1 MRQLSYRRIGSGP
14 PLMLVHGYLGGQ
26 FMWEFQEPLS
36 DAFDLIMPS
45 LAGYGESAALD
56 APDSIPG
63 NVEDLCALL
72 DDLQIEKVDLLGHS
86 MGGMIVQEMAANR
99 PERVNRLICLGTG
112 SMGVLP
118 NRFEPIAESRR
129 KIIEIGL
136 DHARE
141 NIARTWFVN
150 PDAEQGLQICRSEGA
165 KATTQAALA
174 SLDAWE
180 KWDGRVQLSRIEA
193 TTLVIWARQ
202 DRSYDWNQQQL
213 FLDGIPDVRIEVI
226 EGCAHN
232 VHMEKPD
239 AVNDLIRVFLGRTEN

>member
-1 MRQLSYRRIGSGP
+1 
-14 PLMLVHGYLGGQ
+14 MLVHGYLGGQ
-26 FMWEFQEPLS
+26 FMWKFQEPLQEH
-36 DAFDLIMPS
+36 FDLIMPS
-45 LAGYGESAALD
+45 LAGYGESASLA

-63 NVEDLCALL
+63 NVEDICALL
-72 DDLQIEKVDLLGHS
+72 DALGIEKVDLLGHS

-141 NIARTWFVN
+141 QIARTWFVN
-150 PDAEQGLQICRSEGA
+150 PDDEEGLLICLSEGG

-180 KWDGRVQLSRIEA
+180 KWDGRSQLPRISA
-193 TTLVIWARQ
+193 PTLVIWARG

-213 FLDGIPDVRIEVI
+213 FLDGIPDVRIEVVDD
-226 EGCAHN
+226 CAHN
-232 VHMEKPD
+232 VHMEKPKL
-239 AVNDLIRVFLGRTEN
+239 VNELIRAFLQ